1 MFNAEQDATAF
12 RWHGHPQTASDQ
24 VIGALGDLWEIAPTL
39 GYSSAQISDI
49 AERWVEWD
57 EAGEPWPRSFP
68 ANIVALRDRK

>member
-1 MFNAEQDATAF
+1 
-12 RWHGHPQTASDQ
+12 
-24 VIGALGDLWEIAPTL
+24 LGDLWEIAPTL